1 MGGIETHVQVLCRQ
15 LQKHADVEVLVASE
29 TKDTEEFCDGQVKVT
44 RLGTRFMFS
53 STPICPA
60 LAGKIRRAKADIVHL
75 HLPNPAAILSFLAS
89 GYRGPVIA
97 TYHSDIVRQAWMAR
111 AFDPILRLFLKR
123 CSAIIAT
130 SPKYVETSQL
140 LSDYVDRCRI
150 IPFGIPVEDFSA
162 CDCSETASIRQRYGG
177 RLILSVGRLI
187 YYKGFEY
194 LIEAM
199 RNVDGHLLIVG
210 EGHLR
215 EDLENKARAA
225 QVDHKVTFLG
235 KIPNLVPFFHA
246 ADIFA
251 LASVARSEAFGIVQ
265 LEAMACGTPVVN
277 TSLDS
282 GVPTVSLDGVTG
294 ITVPPRDSR
303 ALAGAINTL
312 LDNSELRQK
321 YGRAARERVEK
332 GFDQSVMLERT
343 LNLYQQVLLVP
354 AGDESKSPAEKVT
367 ASAELKPLDLV

>member
-15 LQKHADVEVLVASE
+15 LQRHVDVEVLVANE
-29 TKDTEEFCDGQVKVT
+29 TRETEEFWDDEIKVT
-44 RLGTRFMFS
+44 RLATRLNFS
-53 STPICPA
+53 TAPICPQ
-60 LAGKIRRAKADIVHL
+60 LTGNIRRAKANLVHL
-75 HLPNPAAILSFLAS
+75 HLPNPPAILSFLAS

-123 CSAIIAT
+123 CSAIIA
-130 SPKYVETSQL
+130 SSSRYVETSPV
-140 LSDYVDRCRI
+140 LSRYVDRCHV
-150 IPFGIPVEDFSA
+150 IPYGIPIEHFSTWDSA
-162 CDCSETASIRQRYGG
+162 EIARIRKRYGP
-177 RLILSVGRLI
+177 RLIISAGRLI

-199 RNVDGHLLIVG
+199 RDVDGHLLIVG

-215 EDLENKARAA
+215 EDLESKARAA
-225 QVDHKVTFLG
+225 HVDHKVTFLG
-235 KIPNLVPFFHA
+235 KIPNLVPFFQA

-312 LDNSELRQK
+312 LDNSELRHNYGK
-321 YGRAARERVEK
+321 AGRARVEK
-332 GFDQSVMLERT
+332 EFDQDIMLERT
-343 LNLYQQVLLVP
+343 VQLYQQVLRVP
-354 AGDESKSPAEKVT
+354 VAQETKNSKEPAPAVT
-367 ASAELKPLDLV
+367 TSSAN